1 MLVVVCDVL
10 CSVNDEECCGGN
22 IVVLI
27 FLVVVRFILFVDER
41 VVGLNGEC
49 IWDCLKLID
58 KGIKKKKILKGGN
71 GGIGVR
77 GERGYCILFR

>member
-1 MLVVVCDVL
+1 MILCYQRNYKYVVFYNGNECVCLNDQEVLRFEKLLVVVCDVL

-49 IWDCLKLID
+49 I
-58 KGIKKKKILKGGN
+58 
-71 GGIGVR
+71 
-77 GERGYCILFR
+77 